1 MAFVNALRPLRLF
14 LGELCGQKLLFVR
27 DENQKTLI
35 AKLAKERPQ
44 RTQRNSTQAQLRDSR
59 PETMK
64 AIRVQHTGGP
74 EVMELAEVPV
84 PQAKPTEAVVKVA
97 VAGVN
102 SIDGYFRDGKFRTP
116 LPFIPGQEGVGV
128 VTAVGANTKTVKVGD
143 RVAWSGTLGS
153 YAEFVAAEEEHLVP
167 VPAAITDERAA
178 ASMMQGLTAH
188 YLVNDAHKLKAGE
201 TALVHAAAGGVGLLL
216 VQLAHAI
223 GARVIGTASSEE
235 KAQLAREAGAD
246 EVVVFTQQDFE
257 SEVKRLTGG
266 KGVEVVY
273 DGVGKATFE
282 KNLNVMRLRGMLV
295 LYGMSSGPV
304 PPVDPAKLSE
314 KGSLYMA
321 RTTLAHFTATREEL
335 LARTSDLFRMIADGK
350 LKVKIAKTYP
360 LAEAAQAHR
369 DMESRKIAGKLLLVL

>member
-1 MAFVNALRPLRLF
+1 
-14 LGELCGQKLLFVR
+14 
-27 DENQKTLI
+27 
-35 AKLAKERPQ
+35 
-44 RTQRNSTQAQLRDSR
+44 
-59 PETMK
+59 MK

-74 EVMELAEVPV
+74 EVMEVADVAVPR
-84 PQAKPTEAVVKVA
+84 PKPNEAVVKVSA
-97 VAGVN
+97 AGVN
-102 SIDGYFRDGKFRTP
+102 SIDGQFRDGSLRTP
-116 LPFIPGQEGVGV
+116 LPFIPGQEGSGV
-128 VTAVGANTKTVKVGD
+128 VTEVGAQAKTVKIGD
-143 RVAWSGTLGS
+143 RVAWSGVLGS
-153 YAEFVAAEEEHLVP
+153 YAEYVVSPEEHLVP
-167 VPAAITDERAA
+167 VPAGLTDEQAA
-178 ASMMQGLTAH
+178 AAMMHGLTAH

-216 VQLAHAI
+216 VQMARAI

-235 KAQLAREAGAD
+235 KAGLAREAGAD
-246 EVVVFTQQDFE
+246 EVIIFTRQDFE

-266 KGVEVVY
+266 KGVDVVY

-335 LARTSDLFRMIADGK
+335 LARTGALFAMIADGK
-350 LKVKIAKTYP
+350 LNVRIAKTYP
-360 LAEAAQAHR
+360 LAEAAEAHR
-369 DMESRKIAGKLLLVL
+369 DMEARKVAGKLLLVP

>member
-1 MAFVNALRPLRLF
+1 
-14 LGELCGQKLLFVR
+14 
-27 DENQKTLI
+27 
-35 AKLAKERPQ
+35 
-44 RTQRNSTQAQLRDSR
+44 
-59 PETMK
+59 MK

-74 EVMELAEVPV
+74 EVMEIAELPI
-84 PQAKPTEAVVKVA
+84 PQPKPNGALVKVS

-102 SIDGYFRDGKFRTP
+102 SIDVQFRDGMMKMP
-116 LPFIPGQEGVGV
+116 LPFIPGQEGAGV
-128 VTAVGANTKTVKVGD
+128 VTAVGPQTKIVKVGD

-153 YAEFVAAEEEHLVP
+153 YAEYVAAEAEHLVP
-167 VPAAITDERAA
+167 IPAGVTDQQAA
-178 ASMMQGLTAH
+178 AVMMQGLTAH

-216 VQLAHAI
+216 VQMAHAI
-223 GARVIGTASSEE
+223 GARVIGTVSSDE
-235 KAQLAREAGAD
+235 KVRLAREAGAD
-246 EVVVFTQQDFE
+246 EVVVFTRQDFE
-257 SEVKRLTGG
+257 AEVKRLTDG

-335 LARTSDLFRMIADGK
+335 LARTSALFGMIAEGK
-350 LKVKIAKTYP
+350 LKIPIAKTYP
-360 LAEAAQAHR
+360 LAEAVPAHR
-369 DMESRKIAGKLLLVL
+369 DMEARTLAGKLLLVP

>member
-1 MAFVNALRPLRLF
+1 MR
-14 LGELCGQKLLFVR
+14 
-27 DENQKTLI
+27 
-35 AKLAKERPQ
+35 
-44 RTQRNSTQAQLRDSR
+44 
-59 PETMK
+59 
-64 AIRVQHTGGP
+64 AIRVSHIGGP
-74 EVMELAEVPV
+74 EVLELAEIPV
-84 PQAKPTEAVVKVA
+84 PEPKAAEAVVKIS

-102 SIDGYFRDGKFRTP
+102 SIDAQFRDGSLRTP
-116 LPFIPGQEGVGV
+116 VPFIPGQEGEGV
-128 VTAVGANTKTVKVGD
+128 VTAIGTQAKSLKVGD

-153 YAEFVAAEEEHLVP
+153 YAEYVAAPEEHLVP
-167 VPAAITDERAA
+167 VPARIPDDQAA
-178 ASMMQGLTAH
+178 ASMMHGLTAH

-216 VQLAHAI
+216 VQMARAI
-223 GARVIGTASSEE
+223 GARVIGTVSSED
-235 KAQLAREAGAD
+235 KGTLAREAGAD
-246 EVVVFTQQDFE
+246 EVIVFTKQEFE
-257 SEVKRLTGG
+257 EEVKRLTSG
-266 KGVEVVY
+266 KGVDVVY

-335 LARTSDLFRMIADGK
+335 LARTSALFSLIEQGK
-350 LKVKIAKTYP
+350 LKVRIAKKYP

-369 DMESRKIAGKLLLVL
+369 DMEARKVAGKLLLVP

>member
-1 MAFVNALRPLRLF
+1 
-14 LGELCGQKLLFVR
+14 
-27 DENQKTLI
+27 
-35 AKLAKERPQ
+35 
-44 RTQRNSTQAQLRDSR
+44 
-59 PETMK
+59 MK

-74 EVMELAEVPV
+74 EVMELTEVPA
-84 PQAKPTEAVVKVA
+84 PQPKSAEALVKVS

-102 SIDGYFRDGKFRTP
+102 SIDGYFRDGRFRTP
-116 LPFIPGQEGVGV
+116 LPFIPGQEGAGV
-128 VTAVGANTKTVKVGD
+128 VTAVGSQAKSVKVGD

-153 YAEFVAAEEEHLVP
+153 YAEYVAAEEEHLVP
-167 VPAAITDERAA
+167 VPGSITDEQAA
-178 ASMMQGLTAH
+178 AAMMHGLTAH
-188 YLVNDAHKLKAGE
+188 YLANDAHKLKAGE
-201 TALVHAAAGGVGLLL
+201 TALIHAAAGGVGLLL
-216 VQLAHAI
+216 VQMARAI
-223 GARVIGTASSEE
+223 GARVIGTVSTDD
-235 KAQLAREAGAD
+235 KAKLAREAGAD
-246 EVVVFTQQDFE
+246 EVIVFTRQDFE
-257 SEVKRLTGG
+257 SEVQRLTDG

-335 LARTSDLFRMIADGK
+335 LARTSALFGMIASGELK
-350 LKVKIAKTYP
+350 LRIAKTYP

-369 DMESRKIAGKLLLVL
+369 DMEERKVAGKLLLIP